1 MSARKTNPIKTQKV
15 KPETET
21 DRDSIL
27 SNAHRIVSSAVNVLE
42 EEIAAGILAA
52 KNLESKLINVD
63 EIRSDQDE
71 LINRIRR
78 DTHEAL
84 DLFLDAFAALTQQLN
99 GIIEKSK
106 PETVNSKNSEQK
118 TSSSNFETIILE
130 AEKIFKIGETAKFE
144 LQFSD
149 EEDSSKFHF
158 IKSDLTAS
166 NNVKISSRNINI
178 TPVMFSL
185 KAKQIAE
192 VTIHIKIPKTAI
204 PGFYHT
210 LITDKYNPKIKI
222 IVSLQVE
229 ES

>member
-15 KPETET
+15 KLKTET

-63 EIRSDQDE
+63 EIRSNQDE

-99 GIIEKSK
+99 GIIEK
-106 PETVNSKNSEQK
+106 V
-118 TSSSNFETIILE
+118 
-130 AEKIFKIGETAKFE
+130 
-144 LQFSD
+144 
-149 EEDSSKFHF
+149 
-158 IKSDLTAS
+158 
-166 NNVKISSRNINI
+166 
-178 TPVMFSL
+178 SL
-185 KAKQIAE
+185 KRSIVKTLNRRHLHPILKPLFWKQKK
-192 VTIHIKIPKTAI
+192 HLK
-204 PGFYHT
+204 
-210 LITDKYNPKIKI
+210 
-222 IVSLQVE
+222 
-229 ES
+229 

>member
-1 MSARKTNPIKTQKV
+1 MSARKTNPTKTQKA
-15 KPETET
+15 KPET
-21 DRDSIL
+21 DRDNIM

-52 KNLESKLINVD
+52 KNLESKLINVE
-63 EIRSDQDE
+63 EIRSNQDE

-106 PETVNSKNSEQK
+106 PEAVNSKNSEQK
-118 TSSSNFETIILE
+118 RSSSNNSETIILE
-130 AEKIFKIGETAKFE
+130 AEKPFKIGETAKFE

-149 EEDSSKFHF
+149 EENSTKFHF
-158 IKSDLTAS
+158 IKSDFTAS

-192 VTIHIKIPKTAI
+192 VTIKIKIPKTAI

-222 IVSLQVE
+222 IVSLQIE
-229 ES
+229 

>member
-1 MSARKTNPIKTQKV
+1 MSARKTNPIKTQKA
-15 KPETET
+15 KPETKT
-21 DRDSIL
+21 DRDNIM

-52 KNLESKLINVD
+52 KNLESKLINVE
-63 EIRSDQDE
+63 EIRSNQDE

-99 GIIEKSK
+99 GIIERSK
-106 PETVNSKNSEQK
+106 PEAVNSKNSEQK
-118 TSSSNFETIILE
+118 KSSPNSETIILE
-130 AEKIFKIGETAKFE
+130 AEKPFKIGEIAKFE

-149 EEDSSKFHF
+149 EENSTKFHF
-158 IKSDLTAS
+158 IKSDLTAF

-185 KAKQIAE
+185 KTKQIAE
-192 VTIHIKIPKTAI
+192 VTIQIKIPKMATS
-204 PGFYHT
+204 GFYHT

-229 ES
+229 

>member
-1 MSARKTNPIKTQKV
+1 MSARKPNPTKTQKA
-15 KPETET
+15 KPET
-21 DRDSIL
+21 DRDNIM

-52 KNLESKLINVD
+52 KNLESKLINVE
-63 EIRSDQDE
+63 EIRSNQDE

-106 PETVNSKNSEQK
+106 PETVNNKNSEQK
-118 TSSSNFETIILE
+118 KSSSNSETIILE
-130 AEKIFKIGETAKFE
+130 TQESFKIGETAKFE

-149 EEDSSKFHF
+149 EENSTRFHF
-158 IKSDLTAS
+158 IKSDFTAS

-192 VTIHIKIPKTAI
+192 VTINIKIPKTAI

-210 LITDKYNPKIKI
+210 LITDRYNPKIKI

-229 ES
+229 QS

>member
-1 MSARKTNPIKTQKV
+1 MSARKTNPIKTQKA
-15 KPETET
+15 KPETKT
-21 DRDSIL
+21 DRDNIM

-52 KNLESKLINVD
+52 KNLESKLINVE
-63 EIRSDQDE
+63 EIRSNQDE

-106 PETVNSKNSEQK
+106 PEAVNSKNSEQK
-118 TSSSNFETIILE
+118 KSSPNSETIILE
-130 AEKIFKIGETAKFE
+130 AEKPFKIGEIAKFE

-149 EEDSSKFHF
+149 EENSTKFHL
-158 IKSDLTAS
+158 IKSDLTAF
-166 NNVKISSRNINI
+166 NNVKISSRNISI

-185 KAKQIAE
+185 KTKQIAE
-192 VTIHIKIPKTAI
+192 VTIRIKIPKTTTS
-204 PGFYHT
+204 GFYHT

-229 ES
+229 

>member
-1 MSARKTNPIKTQKV
+1 MSARKPNPTKTQKA
-15 KPETET
+15 KPET
-21 DRDSIL
+21 DRDNIM

-52 KNLESKLINVD
+52 KNLESKLINVE
-63 EIRSDQDE
+63 EIRSNQDE

-106 PETVNSKNSEQK
+106 PETVNNKNSEQK
-118 TSSSNFETIILE
+118 KSSSNSETIILE
-130 AEKIFKIGETAKFE
+130 TQESFKIGETAKFE

-149 EEDSSKFHF
+149 EENSTRFHF
-158 IKSDLTAS
+158 IKSDFTAS

-192 VTIHIKIPKTAI
+192 VTIKIKIPKTAI

-210 LITDKYNPKIKI
+210 LITDRYNPKIKI

-229 ES
+229 QS

>member
-1 MSARKTNPIKTQKV
+1 MSARKPNPTKTQKA
-15 KPETET
+15 KPET
-21 DRDSIL
+21 DRDNIM

-52 KNLESKLINVD
+52 KNLESKLINVE
-63 EIRSDQDE
+63 EIRSNQDE

-106 PETVNSKNSEQK
+106 PETVNNKNSEQK
-118 TSSSNFETIILE
+118 KSSSNSETIILE
-130 AEKIFKIGETAKFE
+130 TQESFKIGETAKFE

-149 EEDSSKFHF
+149 EENSTRFHF
-158 IKSDLTAS
+158 IKNDFTAS

-192 VTIHIKIPKTAI
+192 VTIKIKIPKTAI

-210 LITDKYNPKIKI
+210 LITDRYNPKIKI

-229 ES
+229 QS

>member
-1 MSARKTNPIKTQKV
+1 MSARKTNPTKTQKE
-15 KPETET
+15 KLET
-21 DRDSIL
+21 DRDNIV

-52 KNLESKLINVD
+52 KNLENKFINVE
-63 EIRSDQDE
+63 EIRSNQDE

-106 PETVNSKNSEQK
+106 PEAINIKNSEQK
-118 TSSSNFETIILE
+118 KSSSNSETIILE
-130 AEKIFKIGETAKFE
+130 TEEPFKIGETAKFV

-149 EEDSSKFHF
+149 EENSTRFHF
-158 IKSDLTAS
+158 SKSDFITS

-192 VTIHIKIPKTAI
+192 VIINIKIPKTAI

-210 LITDKYNPKIKI
+210 LITDRYNPKIKI

-229 ES
+229 

>member
-1 MSARKTNPIKTQKV
+1 MSARKTNPTKNQKA

-21 DRDSIL
+21 DRDNIM

-52 KNLESKLINVD
+52 KNLESKLINVE
-63 EIRSDQDE
+63 EIRSNQDE

-106 PETVNSKNSEQK
+106 PEAVNSKSSEQK
-118 TSSSNFETIILE
+118 RSSSNNSETIILE
-130 AEKIFKIGETAKFE
+130 AEKPFKIGETAKFE

-149 EEDSSKFHF
+149 EENSTKFHF

-166 NNVKISSRNINI
+166 NNVKISSRNISI
-178 TPVMFSL
+178 VPGVLSL
-185 KAKQIAE
+185 KAKKIAE
-192 VTIHIKIPKTAI
+192 VIINIKIPKTAI

-222 IVSLQVE
+222 IVSLQIE
-229 ES
+229 

>member
-1 MSARKTNPIKTQKV
+1 MPARKTNPIKTQKA

-21 DRDSIL
+21 DRDNIM

-52 KNLESKLINVD
+52 KNQESKLINVE
-63 EIRSDQDE
+63 EIRSNQDE

-106 PETVNSKNSEQK
+106 PEAINSKNSEQK
-118 TSSSNFETIILE
+118 KSSPNSETIILE
-130 AEKIFKIGETAKFE
+130 AEKPFKIGEIAKFE

-149 EEDSSKFHF
+149 EENSTKFHL
-158 IKSDLTAS
+158 IKSDLTAF
-166 NNVKISSRNINI
+166 NNVKISSRNISI

-185 KAKQIAE
+185 KTKQIAE
-192 VTIHIKIPKTAI
+192 VTIQIKIPKMATS
-204 PGFYHT
+204 GFYHT

-229 ES
+229 

>member
-1 MSARKTNPIKTQKV
+1 MSARKTNPTKTQKA

-21 DRDSIL
+21 DRDNIM

-52 KNLESKLINVD
+52 KNLESKLINVE
-63 EIRSDQDE
+63 EIRSNQDE

-106 PETVNSKNSEQK
+106 PEAVNSKNSEQK
-118 TSSSNFETIILE
+118 RSSSNNSETIILE
-130 AEKIFKIGETAKFE
+130 AEKPFKIGETAKFE

-149 EEDSSKFHF
+149 EENSTKFHF
-158 IKSDLTAS
+158 IKSDFTAS

-192 VTIHIKIPKTAI
+192 VTIKIKIPKTAI

-222 IVSLQVE
+222 IVSLQIE
-229 ES
+229 